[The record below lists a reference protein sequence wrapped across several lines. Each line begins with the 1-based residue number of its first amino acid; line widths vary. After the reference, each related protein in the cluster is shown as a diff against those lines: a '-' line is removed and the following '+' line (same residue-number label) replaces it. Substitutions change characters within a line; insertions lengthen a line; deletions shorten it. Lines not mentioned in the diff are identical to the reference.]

1 MGRVRRAG
9 IVFVVLVVAL
19 GLGGA
24 SAGAKKK
31 HQKKGHPWGSQM
43 TLSHPSTTQFSGVVS
58 SKLDAC
64 RSSRVVVLFYT
75 DPNTRQ
81 TSPLSVQRTDGK
93 GRYEVN
99 LSTPTYPGEYQAE
112 VLKRKIRA
120 MKAPQTCREA
130 VSPATAV

>member
-1 MGRVRRAG
+1 MGWVRRAG
-9 IVFVVLVVAL
+9 ILFVVLVVAL

-24 SAGAKKK
+24 VAGAKKK
-31 HQKKGHPWGSQM
+31 HKKKGHPWGSQM
-43 TLSHPSTTQFSGVVS
+43 TLSHPAATQFSGVVS

-120 MKAPQTCREA
+120 MKAPQTCRDA
-130 VSPATAV
+130 VSPAISV

>member
-9 IVFVVLVVAL
+9 IVFVVLVVTL

-43 TLSHPSTTQFSGVVS
+43 TLSHPSTTQFRGVVS

-120 MKAPQTCREA
+120 MKAPQTCRDA
-130 VSPATAV
+130 KSPTISV